1 MIVWLVLTF
10 LWHISLIQA
19 LLETRENSDAYML
32 FQAMGPMSIDCGR
45 LIDMACIGYSH
56 VKDSALVT
64 LRDKY
69 APSVTRMMENMYH
82 VEANHPEITIPIGV
96 PKAQLSRSGSIDA
109 VSSQMRKMRHLA
121 DDDTTIQ
128 SPTKH
133 RELERVDSPIG
144 YLRLRQRAQIASR
157 DEAQLDSGDTVRRA
171 KSAVP
176 ATPLPEKSKR
186 EKLQQQTRIN
196 LLSMSTF
203 IPDLKLPAVATA
215 FRIATKANRVG
226 SMTGLSLTPLKD
238 SLDACCTRSAIQ
250 PSKIPWISEEKVLNS
265 NKSKSVIELFR
276 EGQTLDLGSL
286 KGAVKVLRFD
296 DDSEQSKT
304 QPDTSESPSI
314 SRRFTD
320 GGAILGTRSGSKK
333 YSNPQWAIP
342 SHRASPLK
350 SPQKFQLMTS
360 LHHSEAK
367 QLEDMAQ
374 SLEREVN
381 TAKESLMEIE
391 SIEDKLEE
399 TANDLNRQLQKIQH
413 EVEHKAVVLNVL
425 YSRASDLLKESSK
438 AEINY
443 RKQLAINNDLVESW
457 RKLSK
462 ETTLNAAILRDLMAL
477 ASARPS
483 SQPESPTK
491 HFSNKVKQLALRKF
505 TASYK

>member
-1 MIVWLVLTF
+1 
-10 LWHISLIQA
+10 
-19 LLETRENSDAYML
+19 
-32 FQAMGPMSIDCGR
+32 MSIDASR
-45 LIDMACIGYSH
+45 LIDTACIGYSH

-96 PKAQLSRSGSIDA
+96 PKTHLSRSGSIDA
-109 VSSQMRKMRHLA
+109 VSSQIRKMRQHA

-144 YLRLRQRAQIASR
+144 YLRLRQRAQIGSR
-157 DEAQLDSGDTVRRA
+157 DDVVLDSGDAVRRA
-171 KSAVP
+171 KSAVL

-186 EKLQQQTRIN
+186 EKIQQQTRIN

-215 FRIATKANRVG
+215 FRIATKANKGG
-226 SMTGLSLTPLKD
+226 SMASMSLTPLQD
-238 SLDACCTRSAIQ
+238 SLNACCTRSAIQ
-250 PSKIPWISEEKVLNS
+250 QGKIPWISEGKMLNS
-265 NKSKSVIELFR
+265 NKSKSAIDSYR

-296 DDSEQSKT
+296 DESEENKT
-304 QPDTSESPSI
+304 QTDASETSSI

-320 GGAILGTRSGSKK
+320 GGAILGTRSGSQR

-342 SHRASPLK
+342 SHRASPVK
-350 SPQKFQLMTS
+350 SPKKVQLMTT
-360 LHHSEAK
+360 LHHSEAR
-367 QLEDMAQ
+367 QLEEMAQ
-374 SLEREVN
+374 SLEKEVN
-381 TAKESLMEIE
+381 TGKESLMEIE
-391 SIEDKLEE
+391 SIEEKMEE
-399 TANDLNRQLQKIQH
+399 TANDLNKQLQKIQR
-413 EVEHKAVVLNVL
+413 EVEHKAVMLNVL
-425 YSRASDLLKESSK
+425 YSRASALLKESSQ

-443 RKQLAINNDLVESW
+443 RKQLAINNELVESW
-457 RKLSK
+457 RKLQK
-462 ETTLNAAILRDLMAL
+462 ETTHNAAILRDLMAL
-477 ASARPS
+477 ASDRPS

-491 HFSNKVKQLALRKF
+491 QFSNKVKELASRKF

>member
-1 MIVWLVLTF
+1 M
-10 LWHISLIQA
+10 
-19 LLETRENSDAYML
+19 
-32 FQAMGPMSIDCGR
+32 
-45 LIDMACIGYSH
+45 
-56 VKDSALVT
+56 
-64 LRDKY
+64 
-69 APSVTRMMENMYH
+69 
-82 VEANHPEITIPIGV
+82 
-96 PKAQLSRSGSIDA
+96 
-109 VSSQMRKMRHLA
+109 
-121 DDDTTIQ
+121 
-128 SPTKH
+128 
-133 RELERVDSPIG
+133 
-144 YLRLRQRAQIASR
+144 RQRAQIASR